1 MATAT
6 HYRHLFTPSIST
18 KRKHQRQQ
26 VLPLLVSITRSTTP
40 TTSATILTISAR
52 LEMTFTAPE
61 MTYTEVEMTYTIK
74 IIIRNAGLWA
84 LRIRVNTMM
93 MITVSCGLPQ
103 PDSLQPVLQ
112 MDARTSHEPQSGLT
126 HAAEVIVAVSGQIV
140 GLQVELISGLAP

>member
-1 MATAT
+1 MT
-6 HYRHLFTPSIST
+6 FT
-18 KRKHQRQQ
+18 KQ
-26 VLPLLVSITRSTTP
+26 
-40 TTSATILTISAR
+40 
-52 LEMTFTAPE
+52 EMTFGT
-61 MTYTEVEMTYTIK
+61 K
-74 IIIRNAGLWA
+74 KNIRNARQSA

-103 PDSLQPVLQ
+103 SDSLQPVLQ

>member
-1 MATAT
+1 MTFTAPEMT
-6 HYRHLFTPSIST
+6 Y
-18 KRKHQRQQ
+18 
-26 VLPLLVSITRSTTP
+26 
-40 TTSATILTISAR
+40 AAA
-52 LEMTFTAPE
+52 EMTFTAPE
-61 MTYTEVEMTYTIK
+61 MTYTIK
-74 IIIRNAGLWA
+74 MIIRNAGLWA

-140 GLQVELISGLAP
+140 GLQVELISGLAPQQFGIDLGIRMIAVHAVLPAHIGQRGHARCGERAKP